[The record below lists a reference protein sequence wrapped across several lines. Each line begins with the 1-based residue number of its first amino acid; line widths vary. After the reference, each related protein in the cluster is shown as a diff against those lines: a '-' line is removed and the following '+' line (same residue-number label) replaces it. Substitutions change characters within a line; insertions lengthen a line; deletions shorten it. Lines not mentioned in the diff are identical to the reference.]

1 MTVLYFSS
9 TGNCLYI
16 AKRIGG
22 NILSIPVC
30 IHAGNYKIEDSEVG
44 ITASFISG
52 GRLYLD

>member
-22 NILSIPVC
+22 KILSIPGC
-30 IHAGNYKIEDSEVG
+30 IQAGNRAYV
-44 ITASFISG
+44 
-52 GRLYLD
+52 